1 MNDKRTNTLIVFL
14 THHTTVGI
22 ITGLALLY
30 ILSLGGCNTIKGVA
44 KDVYAATEGLQ
55 DAMAED
61 NDRDDVRP
69 DDWDY

>member
-1 MNDKRTNTLIVFL
+1 MTKRTITIINVL

-22 ITGLALLY
+22 IAGLALLY

-61 NDRDDVRP
+61 NGRDDVRP

>member
-1 MNDKRTNTLIVFL
+1 MNRKTHVFISVL

-22 ITGLALLY
+22 VTGLALLY
-30 ILSLGGCNTIKGVA
+30 VLCGCNTIKGVA